1 MRTNGTRWK
10 RAVAAGLLGSALFAG
25 VGLAAETRMK
35 AERRTMSRPQTE
47 RARVVGFKTE
57 STDSWLCEN
66 VSPFFCPQVPTVQAS
81 PQPSS
86 ARQRGRR

>member
-1 MRTNGTRWK
+1 MKTKATRLK
-10 RAVAAGLLGSALFAG
+10 RAVAAGLLGSALFVS

-47 RARVVGFKTE
+47 RARVVEFKTE
-57 STDSWLCEN
+57 STDSWLCEH
-66 VSPFFCPQVPTVQAS
+66 VSPFFCPQVPTIQATS
-81 PQPSS
+81 QPAQ